1 MNTKLLV
8 AASAAAMLFAVGAH
22 AQDIGFSLT
31 NTSDATMT
39 ELWVGESSN
48 EDWEHELLEGD
59 EVGPGDS
66 VEVSIE
72 DDLEDCTY
80 DIHAVYDDG
89 DTQDL
94 QDVDICELNDL
105 DVEDEDDGEEGDE
118 EEEEEEE
125 E

>member
-1 MNTKLLV
+1 MKKTLFM
-8 AASAAAMLFAVGAH
+8 AASAIAILCASSAV

-48 EDWEHELLEGD
+48 EDWEHEVLEGD

-80 DIHAVYDDG
+80 DLHAVYDDG
-89 DTQDL
+89 DTQDVM
-94 QDVDICELNDL
+94 DVDICELNDL
-105 DVEDEDDGEEGDE
+105 DVEDEETGDDEEGDE
-118 EEEEEEE
+118 EEEEEE
-125 E
+125 